1 MRLHLENSQIH
12 LVEAVSE
19 DQPFKLRSKG
29 WKGAGWFREETQKMT
44 ILLDF

>member
-1 MRLHLENSQIH
+1 MGAGMRLHLENSQIH

-29 WKGAGWFREETQKMT
+29 
-44 ILLDF
+44 